1 MLTATR
7 TAARTVSRSMTKR
20 FYAQDTSTAKPTMPG
35 GVKPTAWHHRR
46 EAGKEIGPVWAW
58 PATLG
63 VVGAGALYMYSSS
76 GKGKN
81 ELSSNMQAPQT
92 GLGHKH

>member
-1 MLTATR
+1 
-7 TAARTVSRSMTKR
+7 MTKR

-58 PATLG
+58 PAT
-63 VVGAGALYMYSSS
+63 
-76 GKGKN
+76 KN
-81 ELSSNMQAPQT
+81 ELASNMQAPQT